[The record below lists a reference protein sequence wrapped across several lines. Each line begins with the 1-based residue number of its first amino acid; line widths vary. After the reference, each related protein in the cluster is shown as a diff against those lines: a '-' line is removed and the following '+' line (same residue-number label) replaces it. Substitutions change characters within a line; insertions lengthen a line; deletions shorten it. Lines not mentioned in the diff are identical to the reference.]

1 MSGKE
6 AGRVKQWL
14 NALNR
19 TDRYVVLLYY
29 ADDLTPTEISLV
41 LDIPKSRVTQTLE
54 WARNQVTDLVAA

>member
-6 AGRVKQWL
+6 AGRVRQWL
-14 NALNR
+14 NALER

-41 LDIPKSRVTQTLE
+41 LDIPKSRVTRTLE
-54 WARNQVTDLVAA
+54 WARDQVTNMIAA